1 MGIYLERME
10 IMFSKK
16 DMSIG
21 DWWLYWILMIIP
33 FVNVVMFIVLL
44 LSSSTNKTLKNMLLA
59 AILPIILIIGLGVGF
74 GLFATIA
81 DAI

>member
-1 MGIYLERME
+1 
-10 IMFSKK
+10 MFSKK